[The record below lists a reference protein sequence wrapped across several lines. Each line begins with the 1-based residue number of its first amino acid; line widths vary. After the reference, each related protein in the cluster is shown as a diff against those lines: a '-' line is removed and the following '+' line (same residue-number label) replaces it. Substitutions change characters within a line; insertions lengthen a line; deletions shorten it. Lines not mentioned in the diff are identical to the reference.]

1 MASSR
6 CLHRVMSDKTMS
18 VSMPPPIETA
28 RAADVFRR
36 IPPRLSLAIV
46 VVCGGLVVLIAI
58 LLGEQHATR
67 AVKRHEQ
74 LIGDDLVASV
84 DRILDSVISR
94 RRAELAALAGQSC
107 EKAGRPLAE
116 LETHLR
122 YVRAVTLVANGRLY
136 CSSALGPIDLPLHA
150 YLNPSFYGDR
160 IGLLA
165 QTPFQ
170 PGVPILTMFSPTG
183 KGAGVLYL
191 VEGDYLADALSHGA
205 RLGAEPSALSIG
217 GAELNDRG
225 GFLPSSA
232 FQTAYTT
239 RVASDTWP
247 FAVLV
252 SSSKRFLAV
261 TRWKYR
267 LAYGAV
273 GLLLAALIA
282 VSYLLAF
289 TPRRLLLNAVH
300 HALRRGE
307 FHVVYQPIVA
317 VASRT
322 IVGVEA
328 LIRWDHPRWGP
339 ISPAVF
345 MAEVESSDMLGA
357 VTAFVLRTSVA
368 EMSLSPPAIPLR
380 IAVNVAARDLER
392 KGFVA
397 EVEALNGQL
406 PPGSSLVL
414 ELTERFLLSESART
428 VAVFQALKA
437 KGIKFAIDDFG
448 TQHSNLDALSRF
460 PFDYV
465 KIDRQFVNQVDTG
478 GADLINGIVS
488 VARHFGLQVIAEGVE
503 TETQHRALLTAG
515 VPFAQGYLYQRPVPA
530 GELVPAATAVK
541 R

>member
-1 MASSR
+1 MSR
-6 CLHRVMSDKTMS
+6 KTTS

-28 RAADVFRR
+28 RTANVFRQ
-36 IPPRLSLAIV
+36 IPPRLSLALV
-46 VVCGGLVVLIAI
+46 VGCGVLVVLIAI
-58 LLGEQHATR
+58 LLGEQHAGS

-94 RRAELAALAGQSC
+94 RRTELAALAGQSC
-107 EKAGRPLAE
+107 EKAERPLAE
-116 LETHLR
+116 LVTHLR
-122 YVRAVTLVANGRLY
+122 YVRAVVLVSNGRLY
-136 CSSALGPIDLPLHA
+136 CSSALGQIDHPLSA
-150 YLNPSFYGDR
+150 YLTPSSYGDR

-165 QTPFQ
+165 QTSFQ
-170 PGVPILTMFSPTG
+170 PGVPVLTMFSPAG
-183 KGAGVLYL
+183 DGAGVLYI
-191 VEGDYLADALSHGA
+191 VEGDYLVDALAHGA
-205 RLGAEPSALSIG
+205 RLGAESTALSMAG
-217 GAELNDRG
+217 FGVLNDRG
-225 GFLPSSA
+225 DFLSASA
-232 FQTAYTT
+232 FQTAYAT
-239 RVASDTWP
+239 RVASDAWP

-273 GLLLAALIA
+273 ALLLAALIA
-282 VSYLLAF
+282 VAYLLAF
-289 TPRRLLLNAVH
+289 APRRLLLNAVH
-300 HALRRGE
+300 HGLRRGE

-317 VASRT
+317 VASRS

-328 LIRWDHPRWGP
+328 LLRWDHPRWGP

-345 MAEVESSDMLGA
+345 MAEVESSDMLTA

-368 EMSLSPPAIPLR
+368 EMRLSPPAIPLR

-392 KGFVA
+392 KGFIA
-397 EVEALNGQL
+397 EVEAMNEQL

-428 VAVFQALKA
+428 AAVFQALKA

-448 TQHSNLDALSRF
+448 TQHSNLDVLSRF

-465 KIDRQFVNQVDTG
+465 KIDRQFVNQVATG

-503 TETQHRALLTAG
+503 TEAQHRALLSAG
-515 VPFAQGYLYQRPVPA
+515 VPFAQGYLYQRPVRA
-530 GELVPAATAVK
+530 NELLSAATAEK
-541 R
+541 L